1 MNLQQA
7 LLLGQQSI
15 RRTLRSFFLSM
26 AGVAMGI
33 AVMSFFIA
41 LALGVKMRVITEL
54 SPPGRLDV
62 VLSEKKDSMFGGLQ
76 SWLADKKEIT
86 EEVVKTLRQHPDVE
100 AVYPRMKADFQA
112 GAWNMPNVFLKEKM
126 PFPLPLEGLD
136 PLAIKETTQ
145 PLPFVDLD
153 TIDHFKCTEDKDCE
167 KNAQASVASL
177 TCSFDKDCPV
187 GSSCTSS
194 THTCA
199 PPPSYCE
206 WDINQCKRPIPLVIS
221 PFIVD
226 LYNVWVAKARGL
238 EPIPGWAR
246 KAIGSFLTLQIGADL
261 RRNGASSEENKIQR
275 RFMVVGESDR
285 VSPGGVG
292 VPLPYVQRWNQKFS
306 GAKSA
311 KIYTGLWVDVKST
324 GSITRV
330 VAEIH
335 RLGFEVAKSGVDQV
349 ALALTLMTALF
360 VVISFGIIL
369 LSIFNIA
376 QAFLRAVSERKKEMG
391 IMRALGANAHDLRW
405 LLLGEAAAVGFVGG
419 GVGLLSGWGLSIGVD
434 LLAKYVLPHFP
445 HKPTSFFYFS
455 PLLCVGSLVLATVAC
470 VVGAYWPARV
480 ASRLSPAEVLSGS

>member
-1 MNLQQA
+1 MNLQQS
-7 LLLGQQSI
+7 LLLGQQNI

-26 AGVAMGI
+26 TGVALGI
-33 AVMSFFIA
+33 AVMAFFIA
-41 LALGVKMRVITEL
+41 LALGVKKRVITEL

-62 VLSEKKDSMFGGLQ
+62 VLADKKDSVLGGLQ
-76 SWLADKKEIT
+76 SWLSDKKELT
-86 EEVVKTLRQHPDVE
+86 DEVVRTLRQHPDVQG
-100 AVYPRMKADFQA
+100 VYPRMKADFQA
-112 GAWNMPNVFLKEKM
+112 GAWNMPNAFLKEKT

-136 PLAIKETTQ
+136 PLVVKEETQ

-153 TIDHFKCTEDKDCE
+153 SLDHSQCTKDEDCE
-167 KNAQASVASL
+167 NKAKASVAFL
-177 TCSFDKDCPV
+177 RCNLDKDCPI
-187 GSSCTSS
+187 GSNCTSS
-194 THTCA
+194 THTCSA
-199 PPPSYCE
+199 PPSYCE

-261 RRNGASSEENKIQR
+261 RRNGASAEESKLQR

-292 VPLPYVQRWNQKFS
+292 IPLPYVQRWNQKFS
-306 GAKSA
+306 GSKSA
-311 KIYTGLWVDVKST
+311 KIYTGLWVDVKPT

-376 QAFLRAVSERKKEMG
+376 QAFLRAVSERRKEMG
-391 IMRALGANAHDLRW
+391 IMRALGANAKDLRR

-419 GVGLLSGWGLSIGVD
+419 VVGLLSGWMISMGVD
-434 LLAKYVLPHFP
+434 LLAKHVLPHFP
-445 HKPTSFFYFS
+445 HKPSSFFYFS
-455 PLLCVGSLVLATVAC
+455 PLLCAGSLVLATVAC
-470 VVGAYWPARV
+470 VLGAYWPARV
-480 ASRLSPAEVLSGS
+480 AARLSPAEVLSGS